1 MAFICRCGFERANVS
16 IGPRS
21 VPKINFPPFYKQ
33 SQVSETQKYW
43 FAARTLSKQEFAVQK
58 RIEKLSLEEKM
69 DVECYLPTR
78 TVVTQLKYRRKRNVV
93 PVARGL
99 IFIHATK
106 QLACDLHNIYG
117 VQVFYMKDLST
128 HSMLV
133 VPDKQMQDFMFVMD
147 LKPDGVCF
155 DNEPLTIGQ
164 KVTVVKG
171 EFSGIEG
178 EISTEANKTYVVIRI
193 TGVLVASIK
202 VPKSY
207 LKVIKDQ

>member
-1 MAFICRCGFERANVS
+1 MKEQNVS
-16 IGPRS
+16 IEPRS
-21 VPKINFPPFYKQ
+21 VPKTDFHLSIKLH
-33 SQVSETQKYW
+33 QVLENQKYW
-43 FAARTLSKQEFAVQK
+43 FAARTLSKQEFAVKK
-58 RIEKLSLEEKM
+58 RIEKLNLEEQM

-78 TVVTQLKYRRKRNVV
+78 TVVTQLKYRRKRSVV

-106 QLACDLHNIYG
+106 QSACDIPNVYG
-117 VQVFYMKDLST
+117 VQVFDMKDLST
-128 HSMLV
+128 HCMLV

-147 LKPDGVCF
+147 LSPDGVCF
-155 DNEPLTIGQ
+155 DNEPLTIGK
-164 KVTVVKG
+164 KVMVVKG

-178 EISTEANKTYVVIRI
+178 EIATEANKTYVVIRI

-207 LKVIKDQ
+207 LKIIKA

>member
-1 MAFICRCGFERANVS
+1 MLEN
-16 IGPRS
+16 
-21 VPKINFPPFYKQ
+21 
-33 SQVSETQKYW
+33 QKYW
-43 FAARTLSKQEFAVQK
+43 FAARTLSKQEFAVKK
-58 RIEKLSLEEKM
+58 RIEKLNLEEQM

-78 TVVTQLKYRRKRNVV
+78 TVVTQLKYRRKRSVV

-106 QLACDLHNIYG
+106 QSACDIPNVYG

-147 LKPDGVCF
+147 LSPDGVCF
-155 DNEPLTIGQ
+155 DNEPLTIGK
-164 KVTVVKG
+164 KVMVVKG

-178 EISTEANKTYVVIRI
+178 EIATEANKTYVVIRI

-207 LKVIKDQ
+207 LKIIKA

>member
-1 MAFICRCGFERANVS
+1 M
-16 IGPRS
+16 
-21 VPKINFPPFYKQ
+21 
-33 SQVSETQKYW
+33 SETQKYW

-58 RIEKLSLEEKM
+58 RIEKLKLEEKM

-78 TVVTQLKYRRKRNVV
+78 TVVTQLKYRRKRSIV

-106 QLACDLHNIYG
+106 QCACDIPNIYG

-147 LKPDGVCF
+147 LNPDGVSF
-155 DNEPLTIGQ
+155 DNEPLVVGH
-164 KVTVVKG
+164 KVKVVKG
-171 EFSGIEG
+171 DFCGIEG
-178 EISTEANKTYVVIRI
+178 EVATEANKTYVVIRI
-193 TGVLVASIK
+193 KGILSASVK

-207 LKVIKDQ
+207 LKIIK

>member
-1 MAFICRCGFERANVS
+1 M
-16 IGPRS
+16 
-21 VPKINFPPFYKQ
+21 
-33 SQVSETQKYW
+33 SETQKYW

-58 RIEKLSLEEKM
+58 RIEKLNLEEKM

-78 TVVTQLKYRRKRNVV
+78 TVVTQLKYRRKRSVV

-106 QLACDLHNIYG
+106 QAACDIPNIYG
-117 VQVFYMKDLST
+117 VQVFYMRDLST
-128 HSMLV
+128 HSMLI

-147 LKPDGVCF
+147 LNPNGVSF
-155 DNEPLTIGQ
+155 DNEPLAIGQ

-171 EFSGIEG
+171 EFSGVEG
-178 EISTEANKTYVVIRI
+178 EIATEANKTYVIIRI

-207 LKVIKDQ
+207 LKVIKD